1 MVEIER
7 AVAQDVESAMAFIM
21 NEASKKFK
29 LDTAPLFR
37 IFLLQFSSEDLQNQ
51 QLIGFIFHH
60 LIFDGS
66 SVSIF
71 LKEIDSLYRGVDLAL
86 LSKEQQ
92 FTEISQLERQQ
103 TISPTKLEFW
113 NKTINPENVNFELPT
128 DFPRSLNST
137 NVHASISI
145 DLPVSLRS
153 EIIQYSSVIFFLK
166 RNF

>member
-1 MVEIER
+1 M
-7 AVAQDVESAMAFIM
+7 
-21 NEASKKFK
+21 
-29 LDTAPLFR
+29 
-37 IFLLQFSSEDLQNQ
+37 QFSSEDLQNQ

-66 SVSIF
+66 STSIF
-71 LKEIDSLYRGVDLAL
+71 LKEIDSLYRGVDLAS

-92 FTEISQLERQQ
+92 FTEFSQLERQQ
-103 TISPTKLEFW
+103 TISTKELEFW

-145 DLPVSLRS
+145 DLPLAFTN
-153 EIIQYSSVIFFLK
+153 EIIQYSLVIFF
-166 RNF
+166 